1 MGNPDEARAARYILK
16 DYVNAK
22 LLYCHPPPNASDE
35 DFNGQAHHKIL
46 QKLARKKAAP
56 MSRVTKKADTFID
69 FGQPVQS
76 NKARHLDDSFFT
88 AEQQHLS
95 SRPFVQGTNRN
106 GQQFTRDKSLPHQN
120 IVGDDG
126 RPLEGRRAR
135 IAAVLAANG
144 AVEGGKGKKHLKGN
158 KRVKQRS
165 GRGYD

>member
-22 LLYCHPPPNASDE
+22 LLYCHPPPDVSDE
-35 DFNGQAHHKIL
+35 DFNGPARLKML
-46 QKLARKKAAP
+46 QKLSRKKSAP

-69 FGQPVQS
+69 FEQPIQS
-76 NKARHLDDSFFT
+76 NKAQHLDDSFFT
-88 AEQQHLS
+88 AEQQRLS
-95 SRPFVQGTNRN
+95 SRPFVQGTNRH
-106 GQQFTRDKSLPHQN
+106 GQHFTRDKYLPHQN
-120 IVGDDG
+120 MVGDDG
-126 RPLEGRRAR
+126 LPLEGRRAR

-144 AVEGGKGKKHLKGN
+144 EGGKGKKHFKGN